1 MSKINQMKRDVDKDI
16 NSIKEVL
23 NKKNIDEMLKIHKYV
38 DSKYQTK
45 INEWGLSQYGW
56 SDDVGFAYGL
66 IGESGISEN
75 LENMIGKLE
84 GYKQDLD
91 LRAYEIFNGTSSS
104 GVKIYNNNKN
114 SNSNINIITNTVNFN
129 AVLQNIK
136 DNESLTEEQTK
147 EALQKLEELKTI
159 HKSKDSKKTKW
170 AKVKPIMIWLA
181 DKSVD
186 VGIAFLPLITSMF
199 GGQYV

>member
-1 MSKINQMKRDVDKDI
+1 MSKVNQMKRDIDEDI
-16 NSIKEVL
+16 NSIKDVL
-23 NKKNIDEMLKIHKYV
+23 NNKNIEEMLKVHKYM
-38 DSKYQTK
+38 DSKYQSK
-45 INEWGLSQYGW
+45 INTWGLSQYGW
-56 SDDVGFAYGL
+56 SDDLGFTYEL
-66 IGESGISEN
+66 IEESGISEN

-91 LRAYEIFNGTSSS
+91 LRAYEIFNGKSSS
-104 GVKIYNNNKN
+104 DVKIYNNNKN
-114 SNSNINIITNTVNFN
+114 SNSNTNTITNTVNFN

-159 HKSKDSKKTKW
+159 YKSKDSKKTKW

-199 GGQYV
+199 GG

>member
-1 MSKINQMKRDVDKDI
+1 MSKVNQMKRDIDKDI
-16 NSIKEVL
+16 NSIKDVL
-23 NKKNIDEMLKIHKYV
+23 NNKNVEEMLKVHKYM
-38 DSKYQTK
+38 DSKYQSK
-45 INEWGLSQYGW
+45 INTWGLSQYGW
-56 SDDVGFAYGL
+56 SDDLGFAYEL

-84 GYKQDLD
+84 GYKQYLD
-91 LRAYEIFNGTSSS
+91 LRAYEIFNGKSSS

-114 SNSNINIITNTVNFN
+114 SNSNTNTNTITNTVNFN

-159 HKSKDSKKTKW
+159 YKSKDSKKTKW

-199 GGQYV
+199 GG

>member
-1 MSKINQMKRDVDKDI
+1 MSKVNQMKRDIDKDI
-16 NSIKEVL
+16 NSIKDVL
-23 NKKNIDEMLKIHKYV
+23 NNKNIEEMLKVHKYM
-38 DSKYQTK
+38 DSKYQSK
-45 INEWGLSQYGW
+45 INTWGLSQYGW
-56 SDDVGFAYGL
+56 SDDLGFAYEL

-91 LRAYEIFNGTSSS
+91 LRAYEIFNGKSSS

-114 SNSNINIITNTVNFN
+114 SNSNTNTITNTVNFN

-159 HKSKDSKKTKW
+159 YKSKDSKKTKW

-199 GGQYV
+199 GG

>member
-1 MSKINQMKRDVDKDI
+1 MSKVNQMKRDIDKDI
-16 NSIKEVL
+16 NSIKDVL
-23 NKKNIDEMLKIHKYV
+23 NNKNIEEMLKIHKYM
-38 DSKYQTK
+38 DSKYHSK
-45 INEWGLSQYGW
+45 INTWGLSQYGW
-56 SDDVGFAYGL
+56 SDDLGFAYEL

-91 LRAYEIFNGTSSS
+91 LRAYEIFNGKSSR

-114 SNSNINIITNTVNFN
+114 SNNNTNTITNTVDFN
-129 AVLQNIK
+129 AVLHNIK

-159 HKSKDSKKTKW
+159 YESKDSKKTKW
-170 AKVKPIMIWLA
+170 SRVKLIMIWLA

-186 VGIAFLPLITSMF
+186 IGIAFLPLITSMF
-199 GGQYV
+199 GG

>member
-23 NKKNIDEMLKIHKYV
+23 NKKNIDEMLKIHKYM

-45 INEWGLSQYGW
+45 INEWGLSQHGW
-56 SDDVGFAYGL
+56 SDDLGFAYEL
-66 IGESGISEN
+66 IGKSDISEN

-84 GYKQDLD
+84 GYKQDLN
-91 LRAYEIFNGTSSS
+91 LKIHEMFNGKSSN
-104 GVKIYNNNKN
+104 GVKIYNSNKN
-114 SNSNINIITNTVNFN
+114 SNTNANTITNTENFN

-136 DNESLTEEQTK
+136 DNESLTEKQTK
-147 EALQKLEELKTI
+147 EVLQKLEELKTI
-159 HKSKDSKKTKW
+159 YESKNSKKTKW
-170 AKVKPIMIWLA
+170 SRVKPIMIWLA

-199 GGQYV
+199 GG

>member
-1 MSKINQMKRDVDKDI
+1 MSKVNQMKRDIDEDI
-16 NSIKEVL
+16 NSIKDVL
-23 NKKNIDEMLKIHKYV
+23 NNKNIEEMLKVHKYM
-38 DSKYQTK
+38 DSKYQSK
-45 INEWGLSQYGW
+45 INTWGLSQYGW
-56 SDDVGFAYGL
+56 SDDLGFTYEL

-91 LRAYEIFNGTSSS
+91 LRAYEIFNGKSSS

-114 SNSNINIITNTVNFN
+114 SNSNTNTITNTVNFN

-159 HKSKDSKKTKW
+159 YKSKDGKKN
-170 AKVKPIMIWLA
+170 
-181 DKSVD
+181 
-186 VGIAFLPLITSMF
+186 
-199 GGQYV
+199 

>member
-1 MSKINQMKRDVDKDI
+1 MSKVNQMKRDIDKDI
-16 NSIKEVL
+16 NSIKDVL
-23 NKKNIDEMLKIHKYV
+23 NNKNVEEMLKVHKYM
-38 DSKYQTK
+38 DSKYQSK
-45 INEWGLSQYGW
+45 INTWGLSQYGW
-56 SDDVGFAYGL
+56 SDDLGFAYVL

-91 LRAYEIFNGTSSS
+91 LRAYEIFNGKSSS

-114 SNSNINIITNTVNFN
+114 SNSNTNTNTITNTVNFN

-159 HKSKDSKKTKW
+159 YKSKDSKKTKW

-199 GGQYV
+199 GG

>member
-1 MSKINQMKRDVDKDI
+1 MSKVNQMKRDIDEDI
-16 NSIKEVL
+16 NSIKDVL
-23 NKKNIDEMLKIHKYV
+23 NNKNIEEMLKVHKYM
-38 DSKYQTK
+38 DSKYQSK
-45 INEWGLSQYGW
+45 INTWGLSQYGW
-56 SDDVGFAYGL
+56 SDDLGFAYEL

-91 LRAYEIFNGTSSS
+91 LRAYEIFNGKSSS

-114 SNSNINIITNTVNFN
+114 SNSNTNTITNTVNFN

-159 HKSKDSKKTKW
+159 YKSKDSKKTKW

-199 GGQYV
+199 GG

>member
-1 MSKINQMKRDVDKDI
+1 MSKVNQMKRDIDKDI
-16 NSIKEVL
+16 NSIKDVL
-23 NKKNIDEMLKIHKYV
+23 NNKNIEEMLKVHKYM
-38 DSKYQTK
+38 DSKYQSK
-45 INEWGLSQYGW
+45 INTWGLSQYGW
-56 SDDVGFAYGL
+56 SDDLGFAYEL

-91 LRAYEIFNGTSSS
+91 LRAYEIFNGKSSS

-114 SNSNINIITNTVNFN
+114 SNSNTNTNTITNTVNFN

-159 HKSKDSKKTKW
+159 YKSKDSKKTKW

-199 GGQYV
+199 GG

>member
-1 MSKINQMKRDVDKDI
+1 MSKVNQMKRDIDKDI

-23 NKKNIDEMLKIHKYV
+23 NNKNTDEMLKIHKYM
-38 DSKYQTK
+38 DSKYQSK
-45 INEWGLSQYGW
+45 INTWGLSQYGW
-56 SDDVGFAYGL
+56 SDDLGFAYEL

-84 GYKQDLD
+84 GYQQDLD
-91 LRAYEIFNGTSSS
+91 LRVYEMFNGKSSS
-104 GVKIYNNNKN
+104 GVKIYNSNKN
-114 SNSNINIITNTVNFN
+114 TNTNTITNTVNFN
-129 AVLQNIK
+129 AVVQNIK

-147 EALQKLEELKTI
+147 EVLQKLEELKTI
-159 HKSKDSKKTKW
+159 YESKDSKKTKW
-170 AKVKPIMIWLA
+170 SRVKPIMIWLA

-199 GGQYV
+199 GG

>member
-1 MSKINQMKRDVDKDI
+1 MSKVNQMKRDIDKDI
-16 NSIKEVL
+16 NSIKDVL
-23 NKKNIDEMLKIHKYV
+23 NNKNVEEMLKVHKYM
-38 DSKYQTK
+38 DSKYQSK
-45 INEWGLSQYGW
+45 INTWGLSQYGW
-56 SDDVGFAYGL
+56 SDDLGFAYEL

-91 LRAYEIFNGTSSS
+91 LRAYEIFNGKSSS

-114 SNSNINIITNTVNFN
+114 SNSNTNTNTITNTVNFN

-159 HKSKDSKKTKW
+159 YKSKDSKKTKW

-199 GGQYV
+199 GG

>member
-1 MSKINQMKRDVDKDI
+1 MSKVNQMKRDIDKDI

-23 NKKNIDEMLKIHKYV
+23 SNKNIDEILKIHKYM
-38 DSKYQTK
+38 DSKYQSK
-45 INEWGLSQYGW
+45 INTWGLSQYGW
-56 SDDVGFAYGL
+56 SDDLGFAYEL
-66 IGESGISEN
+66 IGESGMSEN

-91 LRAYEIFNGTSSS
+91 LRVYEMFNGKSSS

-114 SNSNINIITNTVNFN
+114 TNTNTITNTVNFN
-129 AVLQNIK
+129 AVVQNIK
-136 DNESLTEEQTK
+136 DNESLTEEQTE
-147 EALQKLEELKTI
+147 EALQKIEELKTI
-159 HKSKDSKKTKW
+159 YESKDSKKTKW

-199 GGQYV
+199 GG

>member
-1 MSKINQMKRDVDKDI
+1 MSKVNQMKRDIDKDI
-16 NSIKEVL
+16 NSIKDVL
-23 NKKNIDEMLKIHKYV
+23 NNKNVEEMLKVHKYM
-38 DSKYQTK
+38 DSKYQSK
-45 INEWGLSQYGW
+45 INTWGLSQYGW
-56 SDDVGFAYGL
+56 SDDLGFAYEL

-91 LRAYEIFNGTSSS
+91 LRAYEIFNGKSSS

-114 SNSNINIITNTVNFN
+114 SNSNTNTNTITNIVNFN

-159 HKSKDSKKTKW
+159 YKSKDSKKTKW

-181 DKSVD
+181 DKSED

-199 GGQYV
+199 GG

>member
-1 MSKINQMKRDVDKDI
+1 MSKINQMKREIEKDI

-23 NKKNIDEMLKIHKYV
+23 NKDDLDKMMKIHKYM
-38 DSKYQTK
+38 DSKYQSK
-45 INEWGLSQYGW
+45 IDTWGLSQFGW
-56 SDDVGFAYGL
+56 SDNLGFDYDF
-66 IGESGISEN
+66 IGKSGILEN

-91 LRAYEIFNGTSSS
+91 LKVYEIFNGKNSS

-114 SNSNINIITNTVNFN
+114 ANANTNTNTNATVVNFSIVEN
-129 AVLQNIK
+129 NLKN
-136 DNESLTEEQTK
+136 NESLTEEQTI
-147 EALQKLEELKTI
+147 EALKKLEELRSI
-159 HKSKDSKKTKW
+159 YQSKDNKKTKW
-170 AKVKPIMIWLA
+170 SKVKPIMIWLA

-199 GGQYV
+199 GG

>member
-1 MSKINQMKRDVDKDI
+1 MSKVNQMKRDIDEDI
-16 NSIKEVL
+16 NSIKDVL
-23 NKKNIDEMLKIHKYV
+23 NNKNIEEMLKVHKYM
-38 DSKYQTK
+38 DSKYQSK
-45 INEWGLSQYGW
+45 INTWGLSQYGW
-56 SDDVGFAYGL
+56 SDDLGFTYEL

-91 LRAYEIFNGTSSS
+91 LRAYEIFNGKSSS

-114 SNSNINIITNTVNFN
+114 SNSNTNTITNTVNFN

-159 HKSKDSKKTKW
+159 YKSKDGKKTKW

-199 GGQYV
+199 GG

>member
-1 MSKINQMKRDVDKDI
+1 MSKVNQMKRDIDKDI
-16 NSIKEVL
+16 NSIKDVL
-23 NKKNIDEMLKIHKYV
+23 NNKNIEEMLKVHKYV
-38 DSKYQTK
+38 DSKYQSK
-45 INEWGLSQYGW
+45 INTWGLSQYGW
-56 SDDVGFAYGL
+56 SDDLGFAYEL

-91 LRAYEIFNGTSSS
+91 LRAYEIFNGKSSS

-114 SNSNINIITNTVNFN
+114 SNSNTNTITNTVNFN

-147 EALQKLEELKTI
+147 ETLQKLEELKTI
-159 HKSKDSKKTKW
+159 YKSKDSKKTKW

-199 GGQYV
+199 GG